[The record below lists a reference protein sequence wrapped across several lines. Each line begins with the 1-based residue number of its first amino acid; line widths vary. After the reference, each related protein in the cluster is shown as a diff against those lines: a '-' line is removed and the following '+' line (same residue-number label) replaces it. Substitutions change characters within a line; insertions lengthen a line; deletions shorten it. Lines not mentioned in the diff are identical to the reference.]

1 MTTKSEEKVIE
12 KFKEKGYFHVHSG
25 SPDFIFYK
33 VKQLNTKQ
41 NETTQDKSIQH
52 NSFQSNSI
60 QDKPTQNPTLNDI
73 DIESVEFVEVK
84 YNGDTL
90 NHEQQIWRHILQKLG
105 LKYSLIHIPK
115 ESLGV
120 S

>member
-1 MTTKSEEKVIE
+1 MVTKSEEKVIE
-12 KFKEKGYFHVHSG
+12 EYRKKEYFYVHSG

-33 VKQLNTKQ
+33 VKTGQNKAKQ
-41 NETTQDKSIQH
+41 IKTR
-52 NSFQSNSI
+52 
-60 QDKPTQNPTLNDI
+60 PTLNDI

-84 YNGDTL
+84 FNGDVL

-115 ESLGV
+115 DSLGV